1 MNSEGTEHDAEV
13 DRIEME
19 YFTDPLCCWSWAM
32 EPHWRKLLMEYKS
45 LVDWRYRMVV
55 MIPQWKN
62 YSDPVNDISRPAQM
76 APLWQQVKYTT
87 HTEID
92 PDLWLFD
99 PPDTSLLACLA
110 VKCAELQSTAAADL
124 LLVTLR
130 KAVMTQRKNIAH
142 KEIILELAEELEKVS
157 PNFDSSRFARDFT
170 TGKGVPALKEDLQ
183 KTKLNDIVRFPAII
197 MKKVNQNKQL
207 IVVGYKSFPVLED
220 ALRQLTGVM
229 ARG

>member
-1 MNSEGTEHDAEV
+1 MNSEKEDYAQV
-13 DRIEME
+13 DRIEIE

-32 EPHWRKLLMEYKS
+32 EPHWRKFINENKYHLN
-45 LVDWRYRMVV
+45 WRYRMVV

-92 PDLWLFD
+92 PDIWLFD

-110 VKCAELQSTAAADL
+110 VKSAELQSPAAADI

-130 KAVMTQRKNIAH
+130 KAVMTQKKNIAR
-142 KEIILELAEELEKVS
+142 KEIILELSREVEKVY
-157 PNFDSSRFARDFT
+157 PDFDRVRFENDFT
-170 TGKGVPALKEDLQ
+170 GRKGVPALKEDIQ
-183 KTKLNDIVRFPAII
+183 QTKLNDIVRFPAIM
-197 MKKVNQNKQL
+197 MKNTNQNKAL
-207 IVVGYKSFPVLED
+207 IVLGYKPFPVLED
-220 ALRQLTGVM
+220 AFRQLSGVL